1 MIALNRK
8 QYGLMNFPFINKK
21 WGLIL
26 LHIAV
31 WLVIFSLPYLLSSH
45 YNVNKQKNP
54 DSEGF
59 FYLNNIT
66 GLFWI
71 ATFYLNSYVLTPR
84 LIYKRKYL
92 LYFALLAGMFGLIIL
107 IHSFL
112 FGLLIKTYSFIF
124 FNSFWFNFP
133 IFILTVAISTTLR
146 FVNDK
151 SKFDK
156 LAHERQ
162 EENLKTE
169 LSFLR
174 SQISPHFIFNVL
186 NNMVALV
193 RMKSD
198 ELEPTIMK
206 LSALMQYM
214 LYETDDEKVSLK
226 NETEYLKSYI
236 DLQQQR
242 FGHRLVVN
250 SSFDLKNDSY
260 NVEPMLLIPFV
271 ENAFKHGVG
280 QIEKPQI
287 DIELFTENNMLHF
300 FIRNKYNPS
309 STETKDK
316 TSGIGL
322 TNVKRRL
329 NLLYGEQHKLFI
341 EKKDNWFSVRLQLK
355 LHECY
360 NVLQ

>member
-8 QYGLMNFPFINKK
+8 QYGVMNIPLVNKK
-21 WGLIL
+21 LGVVL
-26 LHIAV
+26 LHIMA
-31 WLVIFSLPYLLSSH
+31 WAVIFSLPYLLSPH
-45 YNVNKQKNP
+45 YTTNKTKNP

-59 FYLNNIT
+59 LYLNMIT
-66 GLFWI
+66 NVFWV

-84 LIYKRKYL
+84 FVYKRKHL
-92 LYFALLAGMFGLIIL
+92 MYFALLAGIFALIMTV
-107 IHSFL
+107 HSFL
-112 FGLLIKTYSFIF
+112 FASLIKTYPFIF
-124 FNSFWFNFP
+124 LNSFWFNFP
-133 IFILTVAISTTLR
+133 IFILMVAVGTAFR
-146 FVNDK
+146 FANDK
-151 SKFDK
+151 TKTDK
-156 LAHERQ
+156 ITHQKQ

-206 LSALMQYM
+206 LSSLMQYM

-242 FGHRLVVN
+242 FGHRLTVN
-250 SSFDLKNDSY
+250 SSFDIKNNSF

-280 QIEKPQI
+280 QIANPQI
-287 DIELFTENNMLHF
+287 DIKLFTENDTLNF
-300 FIRNKYNPS
+300 FVRNKYNCNS
-309 STETKDK
+309 HEIKDK

-322 TNVKRRL
+322 ANVKRRL
-329 NLLYGEQHKLFI
+329 NLLYGNQHKLAI
-341 EKKDNWFSVRLQLK
+341 TEENDWFSVTLQLK
-355 LHECY
+355 LH
-360 NVLQ
+360 